1 MTPQGR
7 GEGAL
12 LGIRKNEGAPHGGR
26 ARSHELAHGR
36 VQQRPSA
43 LGTQRAYG
51 QSRTEGQ
58 DGSDVEAVQKR
69 RLRRGRGVEEG
80 DAEEADIGPS
90 SVAGKTEHSREGF
103 VVDSDV
109 VKSNIHD
116 APRLIPSSRDPY
128 SLQRRVRS
136 VNHKRLMIRF
146 SELCVPY
153 RWPKTPVGP
162 TLLGER

>member
-1 MTPQGR
+1 MR
-7 GEGAL
+7 S
-12 LGIRKNEGAPHGGR
+12 LGYEKNEGVPHGGR
-26 ARSHELAHGR
+26 ARPHELAHGR

-43 LGTQRAYG
+43 LGAQRAYG

-58 DGSDVEAVQKR
+58 DGSDVEAIQKR

-116 APRLIPSSRDPY
+116 APRLIP
-128 SLQRRVRS
+128 L
-136 VNHKRLMIRF
+136 F
-146 SELCVPY
+146 
-153 RWPKTPVGP
+153 T
-162 TLLGER
+162 